1 MKFFKICA
9 EVHPCRSSLTRLYQ
23 IGYLDWFINASFLTA
38 QADLIRTHVPRT
50 NRFSHRNYFRILSST
65 VLLYSAISGKLI
77 NLEEDELEFYIGEE
91 DTYDDSN
98 YTFMAELKS
107 ADK

>member
-1 MKFFKICA
+1 MSPTQRCHQHQCHENFYNFF
-9 EVHPCRSSLTRLYQ
+9 
-23 IGYLDWFINASFLTA
+23 
-38 QADLIRTHVPRT
+38 
-50 NRFSHRNYFRILSST
+50 FRILSST

>member
-1 MKFFKICA
+1 M
-9 EVHPCRSSLTRLYQ
+9 
-23 IGYLDWFINASFLTA
+23 
-38 QADLIRTHVPRT
+38 PRIT
-50 NRFSHRNYFRILSST
+50 RFSKFVTDAFFRILSST

>member
-1 MKFFKICA
+1 MSGTY
-9 EVHPCRSSLTRLYQ
+9 VHGIT
-23 IGYLDWFINASFLTA
+23 
-38 QADLIRTHVPRT
+38 
-50 NRFSHRNYFRILSST
+50 RFSKFVTDVFFFRILSST

>member
-1 MKFFKICA
+1 MNSCRKFNVRNI
-9 EVHPCRSSLTRLYQ
+9 
-23 IGYLDWFINASFLTA
+23 
-38 QADLIRTHVPRT
+38 LII
-50 NRFSHRNYFRILSST
+50 FFRILSST

>member
-1 MKFFKICA
+1 MSNVFFIY
-9 EVHPCRSSLTRLYQ
+9 HIDT
-23 IGYLDWFINASFLTA
+23 
-38 QADLIRTHVPRT
+38 
-50 NRFSHRNYFRILSST
+50 YFRILSST

>member
-1 MKFFKICA
+1 MKI
-9 EVHPCRSSLTRLYQ
+9 H
-23 IGYLDWFINASFLTA
+23 
-38 QADLIRTHVPRT
+38 
-50 NRFSHRNYFRILSST
+50 RILSST

-98 YTFMAELKS
+98 FTFLAELKS
-107 ADK
+107 ADNDKHAGGIKVRNMGRIMKMSMFLQKKLPK